1 MISVNCVTD
10 EYMYL
15 VNVNYHCRA
24 CQRYSFAKRQW
35 QAFPSTVRKKSR
47 ELQLRNIS
55 GAVVLN
61 SKVYVL
67 ERNQHEYIES
77 SKPAVLH
84 CFDPHKNKWEVKATT
99 SSHQLGSILTVVKSK
114 LYVAGGEDFSFDT
127 RTGRP
132 CGTKPAPAEM
142 YNEETNT
149 WSVVEQKFI
158 LANNLDAMEIEG
170 RVYFIINK
178 FPIDSGIRTA
188 DGPLNS
194 AVLNEW
200 ENLRKIDNNAALGY
214 MVMNRGS

>member
-1 MISVNCVTD
+1 M
-10 EYMYL
+10 
-15 VNVNYHCRA
+15 
-24 CQRYSFAKRQW
+24 
-35 QAFPSTVRKKSR
+35 
-47 ELQLRNIS
+47 
-55 GAVVLN
+55 VLN
-61 SKVYVL
+61 SKLYVL
-67 ERNQHEYIES
+67 ERNQNEYIQT
-77 SKPAVLH
+77 SKSAVLH

-114 LYVAGGEDFSFDT
+114 LYVAGGKDVSFDT
-127 RTGRP
+127 FSDRP
-132 CGTKPAPAEM
+132 YVIKPASAEM

-149 WSVVEQKFI
+149 WSVVKQKFI
-158 LANNLDAMEIEG
+158 PANNLNAMEIEG

-214 MVMNRGS
+214 MVMNWGSGESQASLTDLSS